1 MKHGLEP
8 KLIELKRQIRKQT
21 ENNLM
26 RFGENYVPLQNYDV
40 ENIASRALEHLV
52 ELLSAPTQPETLA
65 ENRDLKLQNQLL
77 KQSVALLDTILLEET
92 QHTRQ
97 HAYRDVKVQ
106 RK

>member
-1 MKHGLEP
+1 LEP

-26 RFGENYVPLQNYDV
+26 RFGENYVPLQNYNV
-40 ENIASRALEHLV
+40 ENITSRTLEHLV
-52 ELLSAPTQPETLA
+52 ELLSAPTQSVTLD
-65 ENRDLKLQNQLL
+65 ENRDLKEQNRLL

-97 HAYRDVKVQ
+97 HAYRDVKVS

>member
-1 MKHGLEP
+1 MIP
-8 KLIELKRQIRKQT
+8 KQELIELKRQIRRQT

-26 RFGENYVPLQNYDV
+26 RFGENYVPLQNYNV
-40 ENIASRALEHLV
+40 ENITSRALEHLV
-52 ELLSAPTQPETLA
+52 ELLSAPTQSVTLD
-65 ENRDLKLQNQLL
+65 ENRDLKEQNRLL